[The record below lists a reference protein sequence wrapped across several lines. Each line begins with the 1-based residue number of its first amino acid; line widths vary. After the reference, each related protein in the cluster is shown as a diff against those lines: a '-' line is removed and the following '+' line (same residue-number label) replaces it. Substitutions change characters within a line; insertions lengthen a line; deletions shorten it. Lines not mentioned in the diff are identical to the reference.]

1 MCRMSWRKK
10 EKVHG
15 SSFDVICPV
24 YSYRSVYIISAHG
37 LKLLATIKMH
47 KKLMNCT
54 RWHPHA
60 TDESPS
66 GSPCRKWLVSGGND
80 QVLHVVDLS
89 KVLGEAPLYP
99 LLMLW
104 VLNDQMQTGSCSN
117 NIAAQLYHRSHS
129 FTQYASSAR
138 CMASL
143 VSHILMMMLIIM
155 AICKALTPWLKV
167 LNKHNTHND
176 DDDNNNGNF
185 DGGNNNNGNL

>member
-1 MCRMSWRKK
+1 MCRMSWRQK

-104 VLNDQMQTGSCSN
+104 VLNDQMQTDSCSD
-117 NIAAQLYHRSHS
+117 NIVAQLYHRSHS
-129 FTQYASSAR
+129 FTQHASSAR

-143 VSHILMMMLIIM
+143 VSHILMMILIIM
-155 AICKALTPWLKV
+155 EICKALTPWLKV

-176 DDDNNNGNF
+176 DDDDNNHGNF
-185 DGGNNNNGNL
+185 DDDNNNGNL